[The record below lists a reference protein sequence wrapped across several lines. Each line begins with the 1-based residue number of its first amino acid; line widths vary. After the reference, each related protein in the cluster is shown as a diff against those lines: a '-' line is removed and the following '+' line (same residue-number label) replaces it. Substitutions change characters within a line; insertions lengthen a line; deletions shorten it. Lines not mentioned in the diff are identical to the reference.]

1 MRRNRTTLIVTHRV
15 STARQ
20 ADRILVLSNG
30 RVVESGKHEDLLA
43 LGGYYAQLYQKQLI
57 EAELESV

>member
-1 MRRNRTTLIVTHRV
+1 V